1 MVALDPPEMRQ
12 SIAWEFVL
20 MALRKR
26 IAAEAEVDLSEG
38 LQKRVRDVEVGIY
51 QLQEPMRVLLTR
63 AGSDSK
69 HDILPIEGLHYRYL
83 GSQASCNSSS

>member
-1 MVALDPPEMRQ
+1 
-12 SIAWEFVL
+12 

-69 HDILPIEGLHYRYL
+69 HDGLPVEGLHYYYL
-83 GSQASCNSSS
+83 DSQASRNSSS